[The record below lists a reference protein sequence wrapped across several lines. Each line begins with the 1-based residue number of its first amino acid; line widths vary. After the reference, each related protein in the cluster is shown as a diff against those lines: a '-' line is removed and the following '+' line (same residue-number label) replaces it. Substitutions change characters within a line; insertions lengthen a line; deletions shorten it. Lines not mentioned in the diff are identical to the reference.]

1 MSISSNRL
9 RVPEGQAL
17 LGGHALDGLAHR
29 DPFGV
34 VAIAED
40 LLRDPAADQSAG
52 WLTND
57 SAADDD
63 ATGGFDFHLGVY
75 ARF

>member
-1 MSISSNRL
+1 MSNSSNRP

-34 VAIAED
+34 AVIHD
-40 LLRDPAADQSAG
+40 THFLRDPGADVAPA
-52 WLTND
+52 WLTI
-57 SAADDD
+57 AADDD